1 MTSFE
6 KSEGGLENDG
16 VAGMQAISEKG
27 KKGEPGGR
35 QGADPT
41 VPKEPQT
48 RFLKQNHT
56 ETLKF
61 QKALRR
67 VGRTE

>member
-35 QGADPT
+35 QGQT
-41 VPKEPQT
+41 LQCPKSHRQG
-48 RFLKQNHT
+48 F
-56 ETLKF
+56 
-61 QKALRR
+61 
-67 VGRTE
+67 